1 MRIDSSTISHKYSI
15 WLLLGECDVFR
26 MLLKP
31 ILGNLD
37 PMTQCIFLLEQSIVV
52 EVHGVHEEGESGY
65 KAV

>member
-1 MRIDSSTISHKYSI
+1 
-15 WLLLGECDVFR
+15 

-37 PMTQCIFLLEQSIVV
+37 PITQCIFLLEQSIVV
-52 EVHGVHEEGESGY
+52 EVHGVHEEGENGY